1 MSSPHDLETTSDLLR
16 LLGDPSRV
24 RLLALLS
31 REPLSVAELVRVTR
45 LAQSRVSTHLARLR
59 EAGLVFDRPA
69 GAATSYALD
78 DARLPDPARRLWE
91 LVAKTTADPLLDED
105 AERLAGVLRRREGSW
120 ADAVAGRM
128 ERHYS
133 PGRTWEAALR
143 GLLGLCDFGSVIDIA
158 SGDGA
163 LAELVA
169 PRARSVVCLDKS
181 RRVVAAG
188 SRRLA
193 HLPGV
198 RFQQGDMHDLPFR
211 ASSFDAAL
219 LMNSLSYSERPA
231 RAVAEAARV
240 LRPDGR
246 IAAVA
251 LRRHRQRA
259 VARTFDHV
267 QLGFE
272 PEDLR
277 ALFESAGFD
286 ISRCEVTSR
295 EKRPPHFEVITLHGR
310 RAGAAS

>member
-1 MSSPHDLETTSDLLR
+1 MTEPNDLDTTADLLR

-24 RLLALLS
+24 RLLALLA
-31 REPLSVAELVRVTR
+31 REALSVAELVRVTR

-59 EAGLVFDRPA
+59 EAGLVHDRPA
-69 GAATSYALD
+69 GGSTYYALD
-78 DARLPDPARRLWE
+78 ESRLPEAARRLWE
-91 LVAKTTADPLLDED
+91 LVAKSTADPLLDED

-143 GLLGLCDFGSVIDIA
+143 GLLGLCVLGDVIDIA

-169 PRARSVVCLDKS
+169 PRARSVVCLDRS

-211 ASSFDAAL
+211 SASFDQAL
-219 LMNSLSYSERPA
+219 LVNSLSYAERPA
-231 RAVAEAARV
+231 RALAEAARV
-240 LRPDGR
+240 LRPGGR
-246 IAAVA
+246 VAAVA

-259 VARTFDHV
+259 VARAFDHL

-277 ALFESAGFD
+277 TSFEAAGFEV
-286 ISRCEVTSR
+286 SLCAVTSR
-295 EKRPPHFEVITLHGR
+295 ETRPPLFEVITVHAR

>member
-1 MSSPHDLETTSDLLR
+1 MSHQNLEAAADLLR

-24 RLLALLS
+24 RLLSLLS
-31 REPLSVAELVRVTR
+31 RGPLSVAELVLVTR

-59 EAGLVFDRPA
+59 EAGLIHDRPA
-69 GAATSYALD
+69 GGSTYYAFD
-78 DARLPDPARRLWE
+78 EERLPEGIRGLWE
-91 LVAKTTADPLLDED
+91 LLAKSTSDPLLDED
-105 AERLAGVLRRREGSW
+105 AERLAGVLRRREGTW

-143 GLLGLCDFGSVIDIA
+143 GLLGLCDFGCVIDIA

-169 PRARSVVCLDKS
+169 PRASSVVCLDRS

-193 HLPGV
+193 HLPRV

-211 ASSFDAAL
+211 AASFDSAL
-219 LMNSLSYSERPA
+219 LMNSLSYSDRPE

-240 LRPDGR
+240 LRPGGR
-246 IAAVA
+246 VAAVA

-259 VARTFDHV
+259 VARAFDHV

-272 PEDLR
+272 PAALSE
-277 ALFESAGFD
+277 LFESAGFEV
-286 ISRCEVTSR
+286 SLCSVTSR
-295 EKRPPHFEVITLHGR
+295 ERRPPHFEVITLHGR
-310 RAGAAS
+310 RKEVSS